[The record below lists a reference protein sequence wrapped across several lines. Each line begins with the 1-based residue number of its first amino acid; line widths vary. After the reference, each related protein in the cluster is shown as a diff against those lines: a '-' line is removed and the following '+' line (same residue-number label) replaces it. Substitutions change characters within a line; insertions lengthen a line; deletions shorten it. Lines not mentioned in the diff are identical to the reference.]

1 MAGQCPDLANRCEAA
16 VEPIG
21 DRSPGT
27 GPGPVLRPYMLVRG
41 RTRPTGEWLDVISM
55 VCSQRVPAVEPAD
68 LEPEHLEV
76 IRRCRGAMSVADLAS
91 ALGLPLAV
99 VRILVADLRDR
110 GLVKIRRPRSE
121 GLADIRLLREV
132 ADGLRRL

>member
-1 MAGQCPDLANRCEAA
+1 
-16 VEPIG
+16 
-21 DRSPGT
+21 
-27 GPGPVLRPYMLVRG
+27 MLVRG
-41 RTRPTGEWLDVISM
+41 RTRPTGDWLDVISM
-55 VCSQRVPAVEPAD
+55 VCTQRVPATEPID

-76 IRRCRGAMSVADLAS
+76 IGHCRGAMSVADLAS
-91 ALGLPLAV
+91 ALELPLAV

-110 GLVKIRRPRSE
+110 GLVKIRRPRTE